1 MDLMENVDL
10 DNQMTLLHGT
20 TMEEEE
26 EGAPNINDKVE
37 ELTNR

>member
-20 TMEEEE
+20 TIEEE
-26 EGAPNINDKVE
+26 EGARNISDKVE